1 MFWCPEDSEM
11 IGVLIDLLLN
21 TPNWDQRFEIAWY
34 VSRCE
39 SAGFCKT
46 GDQIRLCT
54 ERYIAG
60 KRKVSPPGTKRR
72 KKAERERRKLLRN
85 VPADLV
91 KAISEVIAENAKAIQ
106 QYKDGNEKAINSM
119 VGGVMKRY
127 RGDPATIKILLI
139 QGFS

>member
-1 MFWCPEDSEM
+1 MWRCEDSET
-11 IGVLIDLLLN
+11 IGVLIDLLQG
-21 TPNWDQRFEIAWY
+21 TPNWEHRFDIAWY

-39 SAGFCKT
+39 MVGFCKT
-46 GDQIRLCT
+46 GDQVRLCA

-60 KRKVSPPGTKRR
+60 KRKVTPPGTERR
-72 KKAERERRKLLRN
+72 KKDERRRRKMLRN
-85 VPADLV
+85 IPAELV

-127 RGDPATIKILLI
+127 RGDPAVIKILLI

>member
-1 MFWCPEDSEM
+1 MFWCPEDSYM
-11 IGVLIDLLLN
+11 IGVLIDLLQG
-21 TPNWDQRFEIAWY
+21 TPDWERRYDIAWY

-39 SAGFCKT
+39 SAGFCDT
-46 GDQIRLCT
+46 GDQIRACA

-60 KRKVSPPGTKRR
+60 KRKVTPPGTKRR
-72 KKAERERRKLLRN
+72 KRVERERRKILRN
-85 VPADLV
+85 IPAELV

-127 RGDPATIKILLI
+127 RGDPAVIKILLI